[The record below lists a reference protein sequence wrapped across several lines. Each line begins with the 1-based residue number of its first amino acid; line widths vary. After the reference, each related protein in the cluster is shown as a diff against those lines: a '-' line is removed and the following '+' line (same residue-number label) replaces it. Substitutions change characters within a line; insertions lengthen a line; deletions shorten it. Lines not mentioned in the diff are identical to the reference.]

1 MLRTTGCPESTCKPV
16 GRHEYCRTLFLA
28 VKSYAV
34 PAADFFIS
42 ALNTRLL
49 YIIIGI
55 FVVYLVVFFFFAIF
69 WYIAGQ

>member
-1 MLRTTGCPESTCKPV
+1 MYICGSSHPFLRINEASKALACLSWFARADGCD
-16 GRHEYCRTLFLA
+16 A
-28 VKSYAV
+28 
-34 PAADFFIS
+34 AADFFIS

-49 YIIIGI
+49 YIVIGI

>member
-1 MLRTTGCPESTCKPV
+1 MLTTTGCPASTCEPV
-16 GRHEYCRTLFLA
+16 GRNPFCA
-28 VKSYAV
+28 VISCAV

-55 FVVYLVVFFFFAIF
+55 FIVYLVVFFFFAIF

>member
-1 MLRTTGCPESTCKPV
+1 MLGAKGCPASTCKPA
-16 GRHEYCRTLFLA
+16 GRREHYRILFRA
-28 VKSYAV
+28 VISCAV

-49 YIIIGI
+49 YIVIGI
-55 FVVYLVVFFFFAIF
+55 FVVYLVAFFFFAIF